1 MGATVDQPRSPL
13 PAATVHD
20 RLRDPTIDEGDTV
33 MTIIEDR
40 LNQLPTLKHGKHDS
54 IDHGACLLE
63 AVSWVVGEPFS
74 DHPQCVCPV
83 LGAFGR
89 SWNDSLDDDKR
100 NRLLQRFITRLV
112 GTRSTAVVEER
123 RAWMAADWLIRT
135 YTPAWLRLAGLNDHA
150 DALAGADAVS
160 DLDAL
165 GSVQPLIAAAWDAA
179 RDAAWATA
187 RDAAWATARDAA
199 RDAAWAAAW
208 DAARAAAGDAARA
221 AAWDAAGDAAGD
233 AARAAAWAA
242 ARAATGDAARAA
254 LAPTVAELQASAVD
268 LFERMIGVSE

>member
-1 MGATVDQPRSPL
+1 
-13 PAATVHD
+13 
-20 RLRDPTIDEGDTV
+20 

-135 YTPAWLRLAGLNDHA
+135 YAPAWLRLAGLNDHA

-165 GSVQPLIAAAWDAA
+165 GSVQPLIAAARAAA
-179 RDAAWATA
+179 R
-187 RDAAWATARDAA
+187 
-199 RDAAWAAAW
+199 AAAW
-208 DAARAAAGDAARA
+208 DAARAAAGDAARDAAWDAARA
-221 AAWDAAGDAAGD
+221 AAWDAAWD
-233 AARAAAWAA
+233 AARAAARAAAGAAAWAA
-242 ARAATGDAARAA
+242 ARAAAAAA
-254 LAPTVAELQASAVD
+254 LAPTTRELQQSALLLLD
-268 LFERMIGVSE
+268 RMIAVSARGGDAT

>member
-1 MGATVDQPRSPL
+1 
-13 PAATVHD
+13 
-20 RLRDPTIDEGDTV
+20 

-179 RDAAWATA
+179 RDAAWAAAWAAARAAA
-187 RDAAWATARDAA
+187 RDAAGDAAWAAAGDAAWAAAGDAARAAA
-199 RDAAWAAAW
+199 RDAAWDAAW
-208 DAARAAAGDAARA
+208 VAAGDAARAAAGDAARA
-221 AAWDAAGDAAGD
+221 AAWDAARAAAWD
-233 AARAAAWAA
+233 AARAAA
-242 ARAATGDAARAA
+242 RDA

-268 LFERMIGVSE
+268 LFERMIAVTE

>member
-1 MGATVDQPRSPL
+1 
-13 PAATVHD
+13 
-20 RLRDPTIDEGDTV
+20 

-165 GSVQPLIAAAWDAA
+165 GSVQPLIAAAGAA
-179 RDAAWATA
+179 AG
-187 RDAAWATARDAA
+187 
-199 RDAAWAAAW
+199 AAAW
-208 DAARAAAGDAARA
+208 DAARAAAGAAAGA
-221 AAWDAAGDAAGD
+221 AAWDAARDAAWDAAG
-233 AARAAAWAA
+233 AAAWATA
-242 ARAATGDAARAA
+242 WATARDAARAA

-268 LFERMIGVSE
+268 LFERMIAVTE

>member
-100 NRLLQRFITRLV
+100 NRLLQRFIARLV

-135 YTPAWLRLAGLNDHA
+135 YAPAWLRLAGLNDHA

-165 GSVQPLIAAAWDAA
+165 GSVQPLIAAAGAA
-179 RDAAWATA
+179 AG
-187 RDAAWATARDAA
+187 
-199 RDAAWAAAW
+199 AAAW
-208 DAARAAAGDAARA
+208 DAARAAAGAAAGA
-221 AAWDAAGDAAGD
+221 AAWDAARDAAWDAAG
-233 AARAAAWAA
+233 AAAWATA
-242 ARAATGDAARAA
+242 WATARDAARAA

-268 LFERMIGVSE
+268 LFERMIAVTE